1 MPGTPTSCAN
11 RSLPPASTATD
22 GRGVGH
28 ELRTSRSLRRPIA
41 PRPVLLRCPSL
52 EHAHALTALRRA
64 EDAAA
69 AAQSII
75 GNSLPEEDPAATA
88 AARAAGG
95 QLQTGL
101 ATPWALGAGSLPMGD
116 CGWRDRPP
124 IGDHGSRQCPLEA
137 RASPPIWT
145 GPRAALSSA
154 AIDREWMICVQ
165 LEDPAGHI
173 APGATG
179 YQFPR
184 RRQGPTRLCAWG

>member
-41 PRPVLLRCPSL
+41 PGPYSCDAHLLSMRTPSPHFGAPKMPRPRRNPSSATHCLRKTPPQPPRREPPTASSKPGWQPHGPSGPVRSRWGTVDG
-52 EHAHALTALRRA
+52 ET
-64 EDAAA
+64 D
-69 AAQSII
+69 
-75 GNSLPEEDPAATA
+75 
-88 AARAAGG
+88 
-95 QLQTGL
+95 
-101 ATPWALGAGSLPMGD
+101 
-116 CGWRDRPP
+116 PP